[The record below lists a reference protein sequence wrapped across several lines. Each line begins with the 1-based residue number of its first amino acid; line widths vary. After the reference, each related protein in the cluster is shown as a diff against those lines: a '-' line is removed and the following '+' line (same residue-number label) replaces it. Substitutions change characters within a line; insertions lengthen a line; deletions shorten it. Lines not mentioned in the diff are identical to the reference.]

1 MLFTGVI
8 DGADAV
14 QGHAASEDDAEA
26 VFITV
31 SVEVEVYGNRVSI
44 SQY

>member
-14 QGHAASEDDAEA
+14 QGHAANIDAAKA
-26 VFITV
+26 VFVTV